1 MSWSE
6 IDSAE
11 FVEHGLNFVPDR
23 DVQMQIL
30 GDLIPP
36 LEGAHVVELCCGE
49 GLLSANL
56 LARFPDV
63 TVHGYDGSPLMLRRA
78 QWRNPN
84 RFEAVLF
91 NLAAPNWRTFSF
103 PVHAIVS
110 SLAIHHLDGEQKREL
125 FRDMAQCLSP
135 GGVLAIADIV
145 QPATTQG
152 TNLAA
157 RQWDDSVPNR
167 EAFEQA
173 RWNLF
178 RYPDPETD
186 RPSTLFDQLRWLYEA
201 GLRDI
206 DIYYMKAGHAIFG
219 GGKPRKT

>member
-6 IDSAE
+6 NDSAE
-11 FVEHGLNFVPDR
+11 FVELGPNFVPDR

-30 GDLIPP
+30 CDLIPS

-49 GLLSANL
+49 GLLSAHL
-56 LARFPDV
+56 LTRFPDM

-78 QWRNPN
+78 QSRNAN
-84 RFEAVLF
+84 RFKAVLF
-91 NLAAPNWRTFSF
+91 DLAASDWRTFSF

-125 FRDMAQCLSP
+125 FRDMSQCLSP
-135 GGVLAIADIV
+135 GGMLAVADIA
-145 QPATTQG
+145 QPATAQG
-152 TNLAA
+152 TILAA
-157 RQWDDSVPNR
+157 RQWDDSVLNR
-167 EAFEQA
+167 DAFEQA
-173 RWNLF
+173 QWNLF

-206 DIYYMKAGHAIFG
+206 DVYYMKAGHAIFG
-219 GGKPRKT
+219 GVKPL